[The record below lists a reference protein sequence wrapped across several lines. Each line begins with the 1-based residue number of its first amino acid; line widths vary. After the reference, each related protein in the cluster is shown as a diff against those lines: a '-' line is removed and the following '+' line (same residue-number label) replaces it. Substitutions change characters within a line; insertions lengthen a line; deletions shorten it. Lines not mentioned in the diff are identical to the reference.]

1 MAEKPSDLWRRRL
14 AEEATGIATGTLAPE
29 HAYTTQLFPE
39 SLVTAT
45 GTTLDSFETGIRAL
59 GAPSDDEILV
69 AVQRVVLAL
78 NAVNE
83 AHGGVGYETVEREM
97 LCEYIDQTLTEN
109 GVDVAALAERNGLE
123 RYEITD
129 EWREW

>member
-1 MAEKPSDLWRRRL
+1 MAEKPSDLWRRQL
-14 AEEATGIATGTLAPE
+14 TEEAAGLAAGTLTPE
-29 HAYTTQLFPE
+29 RAFTTQLFPD

-45 GTTLDSFETGIRAL
+45 DETLGSFEAGMSAL
-59 GAPSDDEILV
+59 GAPSDDEILS
-69 AVQRVVLAL
+69 AVERVVLAL

-83 AHGGVGYETVEREM
+83 AHGGAGYETGEREL
-97 LCEYIDQTLTEN
+97 LCEYIDATLTEN
-109 GVDVAALAERNGLE
+109 GVDVTALAERNGMD